1 MGIYALGVNLG
12 LLIAYLA
19 GGWMSEHWGWR
30 TTFIVVGLPGL
41 AIALLTRFTVVEPKR
56 GQQEAERKIPQA
68 PPFNE
73 VARYMWHTPATRH
86 VVFGSALAGFVGY
99 GMVLWLPAFFVRS
112 HGLSQTEVGFTLA
125 LMTGVVGGTGT
136 FLAGKLADVLSAK
149 DQRWFAWVV
158 TIGKGGLVP
167 FLVWFFMM
175 QEFVPALLIY
185 LVPAFLGGF
194 YMAPTFA
201 MVQSLVKPEM
211 RSVAAAISLFLLNI
225 IGLGLGPQ
233 AVGIVSDLLADQHG
247 KESLRYAL
255 MIFSLVNIWCAL
267 HYFLAARTLRQDI
280 KRAAS

>member
-1 MGIYALGVNLG
+1 MAWCCGCRHSL
-12 LLIAYLA
+12 
-19 GGWMSEHWGWR
+19 S
-30 TTFIVVGLPGL
+30 GLP
-41 AIALLTRFTVVEPKR
+41 
-56 GQQEAERKIPQA
+56 
-68 PPFNE
+68 
-73 VARYMWHTPATRH
+73 
-86 VVFGSALAGFVGY
+86 
-99 GMVLWLPAFFVRS
+99 
-112 HGLSQTEVGFTLA
+112 GLSQTEVGFTLA

-136 FLAGKLADVLSAK
+136 FLAGKLADVLSAR

-158 TIGKGGLVP
+158 AIGKGGLVP

-255 MIFSLVNIWCAL
+255 MIFSLVNIWSAL